1 MRSAAGNYSRV
12 PQPGN
17 PRNTE
22 AWALMEAARRMRD
35 AKAKGKEDLLKAVRL
50 NWRLWTIFQSNLVDP
65 EAPIPMPIRENMLA
79 LSNFVD
85 RRSAEILSNPTPELV
100 DALVNI
106 NAQIAGGLMTVP
118 EQAATPIPPAPVP
131 GGTRQPINE
140 VA

>member
-85 RRSAEILSNPTPELV
+85 RRSAELLSNPQPDLV

-118 EQAATPIPPAPVP
+118 EQTVPPVPPTPGP

>member
-85 RRSAEILSNPTPELV
+85 RRSAEILSNPTPDLV

-118 EQAATPIPPAPVP
+118 EQTATPIPPAPAP
-131 GGTRQPINE
+131 GGSRQPINE

>member
-35 AKAKGKEDLLKAVRL
+35 AKAKGKDDLLKAVRL

-118 EQAATPIPPAPVP
+118 EQSATPIPAAPVA

>member
-35 AKAKGKEDLLKAVRL
+35 GKTQGKEDLLKAVRL

-65 EAPIPMPIRENMLA
+65 DAPIPMPIRANMLA

-85 RRSAEILSNPTPELV
+85 RRSAEILSNPAPELV

-118 EQAATPIPPAPVP
+118 EQAAAPVSP
-131 GGTRQPINE
+131 GAFLRRFPAAHQ
-140 VA
+140 

>member
-1 MRSAAGNYSRV
+1 
-12 PQPGN
+12 
-17 PRNTE
+17 
-22 AWALMEAARRMRD
+22 MEAARRMRD
-35 AKAKGKEDLLKAVRL
+35 AKGKGKEDLLKAVRL

-65 EAPIPMPIRENMLA
+65 EAPIPLPIRENMLA

-85 RRSAEILSNPTPELV
+85 RRSAELLSDPSPDLV

-118 EQAATPIPPAPVP
+118 EQSAAPIPPAP
-131 GGTRQPINE
+131 GGARQPINE